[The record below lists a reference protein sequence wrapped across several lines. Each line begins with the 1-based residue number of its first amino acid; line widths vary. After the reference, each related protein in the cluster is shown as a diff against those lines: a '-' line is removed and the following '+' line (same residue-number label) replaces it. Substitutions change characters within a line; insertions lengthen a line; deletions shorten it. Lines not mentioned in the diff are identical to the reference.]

1 MTNLASRTELSNQPK
16 YKPDVTGGGGG
27 GLASANFKKRKARV
41 FVVNFER
48 NFVRNV
54 VVFVKHLVT

>member
-16 YKPDVTGGGGG
+16 YKPDVTGGGG
-27 GLASANFKKRKARV
+27 LASANFKKRKARI

>member
-16 YKPDVTGGGGG
+16 YKPDVTGGGG